1 MIKSKKLQNM
11 FKLSSR
17 LTVYVPSTINVNQ
30 EINNTPYVDRLASL
44 LSQCFGGSTSTPAL
58 GYWLS
63 DTQGLVK
70 EKTTMVFAYCKDE
83 DLEEKID
90 IIITELETLKTE
102 LKQEAIAM
110 EINGEMYFI

>member
-1 MIKSKKLQNM
+1 MNKKLKNM
-11 FKLSSR
+11 FKLSSKV
-17 LTVYVPSTINVNQ
+17 TIYVPATINVNEQ
-30 EINNTPYVDRLASL
+30 IDNTKYVDRIASL

-63 DTQGLVK
+63 DTQGLIK
-70 EKTTMVFAYCKDE
+70 EKTTMVFAYCKDQ

-90 IIITELETLKTE
+90 IIITECENLKAE
-102 LKQEAIAM
+102 LHQEAIAM

>member
-1 MIKSKKLQNM
+1 MNKKLKNM
-11 FKLSSR
+11 FKLSSKV
-17 LTVYVPSTINVNQ
+17 TVYVPSTINVNEQ
-30 EINNTPYVDRLASL
+30 IDNTEYVDRLASL

-63 DTQGLVK
+63 DTQGLIK
-70 EKTTMVFAYCKDE
+70 EKTTMVFAYCKDQ

-90 IIITELETLKTE
+90 IIITACENLKIE

>member
-1 MIKSKKLQNM
+1 MNKKLKNM
-11 FKLSSR
+11 FKLSSKV
-17 LTVYVPSTINVNQ
+17 TIYVPATINVNEQ
-30 EINNTPYVDRLASL
+30 IDNTKYVDRIASL

-63 DTQGLVK
+63 DSQGLIK
-70 EKTTMVFAYCKDE
+70 EKTTMVFAYCKDQ

-90 IIITELETLKTE
+90 IIITECENLKTE
-102 LKQEAIAM
+102 LNQEAIAM